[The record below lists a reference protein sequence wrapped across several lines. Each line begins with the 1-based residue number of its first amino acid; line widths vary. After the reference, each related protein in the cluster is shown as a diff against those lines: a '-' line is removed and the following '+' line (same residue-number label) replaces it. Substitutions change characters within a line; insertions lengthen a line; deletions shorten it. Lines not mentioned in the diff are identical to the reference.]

1 MTALRVKIIMGI
13 ELCQLQAQWSLK
25 KHYDSQCCYYQRSVQ
40 LTSLSAAVAAL
51 INLIVPMKKIVLK
64 MKTVMMIKNILES
77 PREIV
82 GLF

>member
-1 MTALRVKIIMGI
+1 MA
-13 ELCQLQAQWSLK
+13 
-25 KHYDSQCCYYQRSVQ
+25 
-40 LTSLSAAVAAL
+40 SLSAAVAAL

-64 MKTVMMIKNILES
+64 MKTLIMIKKHFKK